1 MQRVD
6 VNEYIEQG
14 TLAANPVLE
23 HGDVIRVEAVGKA
36 LVLGEVRYPA
46 SYDIGPEMDIL
57 DLIAQA
63 GGAGFCRF
71 GAGCA
76 DPHIA
81 KRPTSELLVNVQAL
95 LSGRVETPLIQRN
108 DVVFVP
114 ARAQVIILGAVLTWH
129 YPKEGRS
136 PVRCGCFS
144 RGTYGSGR
152 CSADFRY
159 PHWPGGTGDLRD

>member
-36 LVLGEVRYPA
+36 LVLGEVRYAA

-63 GGAGFCRF
+63 GGALDS
-71 GAGCA
+71 A
-76 DPHIA
+76 DLEQVVLTRTLQNGQA
-81 KRPTSELLVNVQAL
+81 SELLVNVQAL
-95 LSGRVETPLIQRN
+95 SSQVGWKGALN
-108 DVVFVP
+108 P
-114 ARAQVIILGAVLTWH
+114 AQ
-129 YPKEGRS
+129 
-136 PVRCGCFS
+136 
-144 RGTYGSGR
+144 
-152 CSADFRY
+152 
-159 PHWPGGTGDLRD
+159 